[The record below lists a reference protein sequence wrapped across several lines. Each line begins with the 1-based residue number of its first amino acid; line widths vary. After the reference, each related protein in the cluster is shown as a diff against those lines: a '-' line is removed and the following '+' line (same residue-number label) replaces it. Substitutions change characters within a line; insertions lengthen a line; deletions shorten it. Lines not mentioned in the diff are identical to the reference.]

1 MIYAYTRET
10 PGGDT
15 QKEKLKRDEALL
27 KAENPDILVIEK
39 APNRR
44 KKKFDD
50 FRKIMD
56 VLKPGDTLVVP
67 SFDRISHSADDFSG
81 LLAGLANRGVTLRVL
96 NMGTFDQSEKGT
108 LLRKAVN
115 AFAEFE
121 KAMIVERTQGRKAD
135 ARNDITYREGRPRK
149 FTRKEVMEALRMLEN
164 GSSYKTVSTQ
174 TGISIST
181 LRRARTAERARRSG
195 DYSMT
200 DAEIREYEAAVARSE
215 QMTLGDLMN

>member
-149 FTRKEVMEALRMLEN
+149 FTRKEVMEALRML
-164 GSSYKTVSTQ
+164 
-174 TGISIST
+174 
-181 LRRARTAERARRSG
+181 
-195 DYSMT
+195 
-200 DAEIREYEAAVARSE
+200 
-215 QMTLGDLMN
+215 